1 MDFMDKKSAIS
12 DFSDSELIDKYNEG
26 DIYSLYILIH
36 KRYKKRLLGVLGKIV
51 TFGYSDFDL
60 DEKLSDFF
68 YFLVTPLKNGKNRLS
83 SYDKTQA
90 FGAYISTMLRNWT
103 IDALDIESKEQSMT
117 TSLTGYD
124 DRLGEGEED
133 IDDGSVETSS
143 ELIVSES
150 ISDDELNA
158 ALILALEHLRDMSSQ
173 NRYIV
178 LTYLLCERL
187 KVKGEALYLAKKLA
201 EQLGISEGAVKMS
214 NKRALERFREEAKKY
229 LKKGVTF
236 S

>member
-1 MDFMDKKSAIS
+1 MDKESVNS

-36 KRYKKRLLGVLGKIV
+36 KRYKKRLLGVLGKILSS
-51 TFGYSDFDL
+51 GYSDFDL
-60 DEKLSDFF
+60 DERLSDFF
-68 YFLVTPLKNGKNRLS
+68 YYLVTPLKNGKNRLS

-90 FGAYISTMLRNWT
+90 FGAYISTMLKNWA
-103 IDALDIESKEQSMT
+103 IDVLNIESKEQSIT

-124 DRLGEGEED
+124 DHLGEGD
-133 IDDGSVETSS
+133 LDDSS
-143 ELIVSES
+143 AEISSKLIVPES
-150 ISDDELNA
+150 MSDDELNA

-187 KVKGEALYLAKKLA
+187 KVKGEALHLAKKLA
-201 EQLGISEGAVKMS
+201 EQLGMSEGAVKMS

>member
-1 MDFMDKKSAIS
+1 MDKESVNS

-36 KRYKKRLLGVLGKIV
+36 KRYKKRLLGVLGKILAS
-51 TFGYSDFDL
+51 GYSDFDL
-60 DEKLSDFF
+60 DERLSDFF
-68 YFLVTPLKNGKNRLS
+68 YYLVTPLKNGKNRLS

-90 FGAYISTMLRNWT
+90 FGAYISTMLKNWA
-103 IDALDIESKEQSMT
+103 IDVLNIESKEQSIT

-124 DRLGEGEED
+124 DRLGEGDLNDSSAE
-133 IDDGSVETSS
+133 ISS
-143 ELIVSES
+143 ELIVPES

-187 KVKGEALYLAKKLA
+187 KVKGEALHLAKKLA
-201 EQLGISEGAVKMS
+201 EQLGMSEGAVKMS

>member
-1 MDFMDKKSAIS
+1 MDKKSVNS

-26 DIYSLYILIH
+26 DIYSLYVLIH
-36 KRYKKRLLGVLGKIV
+36 KRYKKRLLGVLGKIL
-51 TFGYSDFDL
+51 TSGYSDFDL
-60 DEKLSDFF
+60 DERLSDFF

-90 FGAYISTMLRNWT
+90 FGAYISTMLKNWA
-103 IDALDIESKEQSMT
+103 IDVLNIESKEQSIT
-117 TSLTGYD
+117 TSLTTYD
-124 DRLGEGEED
+124 NKLSEREED
-133 IDDGSVETSS
+133 IDDSATKVSS
-143 ELIVSES
+143 ELIVSEC
-150 ISDDELNA
+150 ILDDELNA
-158 ALILALEHLRDMSSQ
+158 ALILALEHLRDIPPQ

-187 KVKGEALYLAKKLA
+187 KVKGEALHLAKKLA

-214 NKRALERFREEAKKY
+214 NKRALERFKEEAKKY

>member
-1 MDFMDKKSAIS
+1 MDKKSVNL
-12 DFSDSELIDKYNEG
+12 DFNDSELIDKYNEG

-36 KRYKKRLLGVLGKIV
+36 KRYKKRLLGVLGKILA
-51 TFGYSDFDL
+51 FGYSDFDL
-60 DEKLSDFF
+60 DERLSDFF
-68 YFLVTPLKNGKNRLS
+68 YYLVTPLKNGKNRLS

-90 FGAYISTMLRNWT
+90 FGAYISTMLRNWA
-103 IDALDIESKEQSMT
+103 IDVLNIESKEQSIT

-124 DRLGEGEED
+124 DWLGEGEED
-133 IDDGSVETSS
+133 FDDSSAEICS

-158 ALILALEHLRDMSSQ
+158 ALILALEHLRDMSSK

-187 KVKGEALYLAKKLA
+187 KVKGEALHLAKKLA
-201 EQLGISEGAVKMS
+201 AQLGMSEGAVKMS

>member
-1 MDFMDKKSAIS
+1 MDKESVNS

-36 KRYKKRLLGVLGKIV
+36 KRYKKRLLGVLGKILAS
-51 TFGYSDFDL
+51 GYSDFDL
-60 DEKLSDFF
+60 DERLSDFF
-68 YFLVTPLKNGKNRLS
+68 YYLVTPLKNGKNRLS

-90 FGAYISTMLRNWT
+90 FGAYISTMLKNWA
-103 IDALDIESKEQSMT
+103 IDVLNIESKEQSIT

-124 DRLGEGEED
+124 DHLGEGD
-133 IDDGSVETSS
+133 LDDSSAEISS
-143 ELIVSES
+143 ELIVPES
-150 ISDDELNA
+150 MSDDELNA

-187 KVKGEALYLAKKLA
+187 KVKGEALHLAKKLA
-201 EQLGISEGAVKMS
+201 EQLGMSEGAVKMS